1 MTLLNFKAVS
11 EDGPE
16 YISFAEQDDNRLYM
30 MTKNY
35 GGKGKERQISASM
48 DPAKAERLM
57 VVLSEYITRKKD
69 KGKDYESYIHDL
81 RVKAEMFDKLMGRDE
96 TELLL
101 IFNGWLDSMR
111 FDDRL
116 TEDQQNTC
124 WEMLS
129 IVHRIQEGEI

>member
-16 YISFAEQDDNRLYM
+16 YISFAVQDDNRLYM

-57 VVLSEYITRKKD
+57 VILSEYITRKKD